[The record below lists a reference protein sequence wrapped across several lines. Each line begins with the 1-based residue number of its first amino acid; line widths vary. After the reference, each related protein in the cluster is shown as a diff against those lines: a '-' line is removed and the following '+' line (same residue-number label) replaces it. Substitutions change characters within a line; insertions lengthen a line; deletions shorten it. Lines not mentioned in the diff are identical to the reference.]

1 MTTKQPEQQDHP
13 LDNGS
18 TVRIYR
24 NGNHKYWTDEDNT
37 KRSSASTIVSY
48 VDGNSFD
55 VAVGWAT
62 KLMRETNDPYA
73 AKKSG
78 EQSRLMGNQL
88 HDEVD
93 NYIKNGDI
101 AENPAFMA
109 WYKAVGNL
117 QFLAAE
123 QFVYHPTLKY
133 GGTLDQI
140 ALDGDKIIVQDVK
153 SVSPESWAKYGSSLR
168 KAKDWSQVSAYITA
182 LQGMGSVYKTP
193 HAQIVYVMRDGS
205 GVAIEDV
212 DLDMGF
218 RLFKAS
224 MTLYELHKELNNG

>member
-1 MTTKQPEQQDHP
+1 MTEQQDHP
-13 LDNGS
+13 LADGS
-18 TVRIYR
+18 TLTIYR
-24 NGNHKYWTDEDNT
+24 DGKHRYWTDEDKI
-37 KRSSASTIVSY
+37 KRPSVSTIASY

-117 QFLAAE
+117 QFLASE
-123 QFVYHPTLKY
+123 QFVYHPALQY
-133 GGTLDQI
+133 GGTLDQVC
-140 ALDGDKIIVQDVK
+140 ADGDRITIQDVK
-153 SVSPESWAKYGSSLR
+153 SVNPESWAKYGSSLR
-168 KAKDWSQVSAYITA
+168 KAKDWAQVSAYLTGLNQMNSA
-182 LQGMGSVYKTP
+182 YKTRY
-193 HAQIVYVMRDGS
+193 AQIVYVMRDGS

-212 DLDMGF
+212 DLNMGF

-224 MTLYELHKELNNG
+224 RTLYKLHKEIGK

>member
-1 MTTKQPEQQDHP
+1 MTTEQQDHP
-13 LDNGS
+13 LADRS
-18 TVRIYR
+18 TLTIYR
-24 NGNHKYWTDEDNT
+24 DGKHRYWTDEDKI
-37 KRSSASTIVSY
+37 KRPSVSTIVSY

-55 VAVGWAT
+55 AAVGWAT

-78 EQSRLMGNQL
+78 EQSRLMGSQL

-93 NYIKNGDI
+93 KYIKHGDI
-101 AENPAFMA
+101 AENPAFMS

-140 ALDGDKIIVQDVK
+140 ALDGDKIIVHDVK

-168 KAKDWSQVSAYITA
+168 KAKDWAQVSAYITA
-182 LQGMGSVYKTP
+182 LQGMGSIYKTP

-212 DLDMGF
+212 DLNMGVN
-218 RLFKAS
+218 LFKAS
-224 MTLYELHKELNNG
+224 RKLYDLHKELNNG